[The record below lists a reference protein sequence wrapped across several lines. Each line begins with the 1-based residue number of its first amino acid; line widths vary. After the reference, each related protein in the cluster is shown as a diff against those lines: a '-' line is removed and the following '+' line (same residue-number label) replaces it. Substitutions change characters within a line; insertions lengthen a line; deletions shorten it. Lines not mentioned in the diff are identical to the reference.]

1 MEREAIDFKAIA
13 AKWQKRW
20 DEKKVFKAAEG
31 SKKKKY
37 YVLEMYPYP
46 SASYLHM
53 GHVRNYTI
61 GDVYARFKRM
71 QGFNVLYPMGYDSFG
86 LPAETAAKKEGIHPK
101 LYTENAIKKISAYF
115 KQMGNSYDWDK
126 TLSSHDP
133 DFFKWNQY
141 FFIKLYEKGLA
152 YVKNAPVNWC
162 ENCQSVLANEEAEG
176 GVCWRCE
183 KEVGK
188 KELKQW
194 FYKITSYADKLLED
208 LKKIDW
214 PEKIKVMQENWIGK
228 SHGTE
233 ITFMLD
239 NQPWNIFTTRP
250 DTIFGVTF
258 MVISAMH
265 QRLLEIT
272 ESKYKKEVEAFVK
285 KCEKV
290 RTPEETEALEKEGVF
305 IGKFAINPINNE
317 KVPVYA
323 GNFVVADYGCGMVM
337 AVPAHDQR
345 DFEFAK
351 KYNIPI
357 KVVINPPM
365 YDLNADRMSRAYT
378 AEGRLIN
385 SGEFTGS
392 ENKDAIE
399 EITSYLEK
407 IGKGKKTVQYKI
419 RDWLISRQR
428 YWGTPIPII
437 YCNNCAKGDVLV
449 LHGWED
455 SSKSGSI
462 PELVKDLKSKGYKP
476 HAFDQPGTKA
486 PNFEEWFSF
495 AEEKIK
501 EIGKDNLSIVGHSMG
516 GLLALKLAEKYKVK
530 KLVLLAPVG
539 ARPSEKYYNSFSK
552 KELPEEELAVFK
564 KYMDR
569 ELDIK
574 KIKKNAEKI
583 VFIFGKKDPWIK
595 EEIRNYYTSNF
606 CDVASIHL
614 LDYGHMGENEG
625 VKKLPLLEDQ
635 FPQEAV
641 SIIPVPIKD
650 LPVLLP
656 EKVDFNAAENPL
668 LSSKEFFETKC
679 PKCGGHAHRE
689 TDTMGGFVDSSW
701 YFLRYCDNKNKTKPF
716 DAKKVNYWMPVDQYV
731 GGAEHAVM
739 HLIYARF
746 FVKALKDLGF
756 VDFDEPFAKLFNQGI
771 LYKDGAKMS
780 KSKGNIVTQDQI
792 ENSYG
797 IDTARFF
804 LMFLAAPDKTMEWD
818 DKTVEGTYRFLVKVY
833 RMLSEKKIVD
843 TKIKNQESRAHKT
856 ILEVTEYINDF
867 KYNLALISIM
877 KFGNYLHLKDEI
889 NKKAAETLLLLL
901 APFTPHLAEELWEK
915 LGNKEFIS
923 LEKWPAADKKKID
936 EKLEAADELYE
947 KVRNDIL
954 TLQELTGLTRPNKVK
969 LILPEKWKYDAVFT
983 VKNKIG
989 ETRDIGKLI
998 QYVIEVK
1005 TVREDGKIEQL
1016 KDYAKEISQIVP
1028 KLVKN
1033 PMLIPVIIV
1042 TYSDEEKALTSFAK
1056 ELEKEF
1062 GSKFEIT
1069 IEKQVKHEK
1078 AKNAMPGK
1086 PAIVFE

>member
-1 MEREAIDFKAIA
+1 MDRETIDFKAIA

-71 QGFNVLYPMGYDSFG
+71 QGFNVLYPMGFDSFG

-101 LYTENAIKKISAYF
+101 KYTEDAIKKISEYF
-115 KQMGNSYDWDK
+115 KAMGNSYDWDR
-126 TLSSHDP
+126 TLSSHEP

-141 FFIKLYEKGLA
+141 FFIKLFEKGLA

-162 ENCQSVLANEEAEG
+162 EHCHSVLANEEAEG

-183 KEVGK
+183 HEVGK

-194 FYKITSYADKLLED
+194 FYKITCYADKLLED

-233 ITFMLD
+233 ISFMLD
-239 NQPWNIFTTRP
+239 NEPWNIFTTRP

-265 QRLLEIT
+265 PRLLEIT

-317 KVPVYA
+317 KIPVYA

-365 YDLNADRMSRAYT
+365 YDMNVDKMSRAYT
-378 AEGRLIN
+378 SEGRLIN

-437 YCNNCAKGDVLV
+437 YC
-449 LHGWED
+449 
-455 SSKSGSI
+455 
-462 PELVKDLKSKGYKP
+462 
-476 HAFDQPGTKA
+476 
-486 PNFEEWFSF
+486 EEC
-495 AEEKIK
+495 
-501 EIGKDNLSIVGHSMG
+501 G
-516 GLLALKLAEKYKVK
+516 
-530 KLVLLAPVG
+530 
-539 ARPSEKYYNSFSK
+539 
-552 KELPEEELAVFK
+552 
-564 KYMDR
+564 
-569 ELDIK
+569 
-574 KIKKNAEKI
+574 
-583 VFIFGKKDPWIK
+583 
-595 EEIRNYYTSNF
+595 
-606 CDVASIHL
+606 
-614 LDYGHMGENEG
+614 
-625 VKKLPLLEDQ
+625 
-635 FPQEAV
+635 
-641 SIIPVPIKD
+641 IIPVPEKD

-668 LSSKEFFETKC
+668 LSSKEFLETKC

-716 DAKKVNYWMPVDQYV
+716 DSKKVNYWMPVDQYV

-833 RMLSEKKIVD
+833 RMLTEKKIVD

-856 ILEVTEYINDF
+856 ILEVTEYIQDF

-877 KFGNYLHLKDEI
+877 KFGNYLHSKDEI

-901 APFTPHLAEELWEK
+901 APFSPHLAEELWEK
-915 LGNKEFIS
+915 LGRESFIS
-923 LEKWPAADKKKID
+923 LEKWPVADKKKID
-936 EKLEAADELYE
+936 EKLEAADELGE
-947 KVRNDIL
+947 LVRRDIL
-954 TLQELTGLTRPNKVK
+954 ALQELTGITKPNKV
-969 LILPEKWKYDAVFT
+969 LFVLPDAWKYDFIVGLKKELEKT
-983 VKNKIG
+983 RNIG
-989 ETRDIGKLI
+989 ELI
-998 QYVIEVK
+998 K
-1005 TVREDGKIEQL
+1005 SL
-1016 KDYAKEISQIVP
+1016 CSKDKAHAKNIAGLVP
-1028 KLVKN
+1028 RFVKN
-1033 PMLIPVIIV
+1033 PDKIPFVV
-1042 TYSDEEKALTSFAK
+1042 LSHLDEKKALTEHAI

-1062 GSKFEIT
+1062 KTKFEI
-1069 IEKQVKHEK
+1069 ILEKDSKHDK

-1086 PAIVFE
+1086 PAIIFE